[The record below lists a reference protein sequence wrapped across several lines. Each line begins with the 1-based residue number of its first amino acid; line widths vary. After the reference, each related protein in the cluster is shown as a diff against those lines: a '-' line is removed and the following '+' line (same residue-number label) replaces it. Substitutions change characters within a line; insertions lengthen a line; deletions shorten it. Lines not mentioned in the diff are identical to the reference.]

1 MRRQR
6 NNPQSKGKEEIPER
20 VLNEI
25 EASKLSDTE
34 FKTMVIKKLN
44 ELSENYKKL
53 EGSYMELTANNI
65 SMKKGHRNHQQE
77 PRGNE
82 E

>member
-1 MRRQR
+1 MRTQR
-6 NNPQSKGKEEIPER
+6 NNPQSKGKKESPER

-44 ELSENYKKL
+44 ESSENYKELQESCK
-53 EGSYMELTANNI
+53 ELTVDYI
-65 SMKKGHRNHQQE
+65 SMKIDIELSIRTRKK
-77 PRGNE
+77 
-82 E
+82 